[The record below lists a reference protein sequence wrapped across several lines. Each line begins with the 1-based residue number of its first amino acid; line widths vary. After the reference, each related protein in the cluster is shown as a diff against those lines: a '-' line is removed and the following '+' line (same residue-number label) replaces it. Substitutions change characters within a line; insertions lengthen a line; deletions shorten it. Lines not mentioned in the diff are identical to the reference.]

1 MYNVHTYVSGD
12 VCMYLYTSIRLYAKR
27 EKFPEEY
34 LFMMS
39 KIYMGW
45 DVGWAGGGGEGRR
58 RIRDKEIGEGGG
70 GGKGEGAGEEGNRG
84 RSKIVVISC
93 DALMGGN
100 LSW

>member
-1 MYNVHTYVSGD
+1 MYN

-45 DVGWAGGGGEGRR
+45 DVGWAGGGGGEGRR

-70 GGKGEGAGEEGNRG
+70 GGKGG
-84 RSKIVVISC
+84 RRE
-93 DALMGGN
+93 
-100 LSW
+100 